1 MSKSLGIKYI
11 SQCYIKPKYEANDSK
26 KPYLLTHWDLVLLSI
41 NYTQRGLLFPL
52 PKQDDFSI
60 DTLLQSLKDSLAE
73 TLALFYP
80 LAGQLV
86 TTVFEDEHRCTVHL
100 DCNKGQ
106 GARFIHASLD
116 NVTVSDILCSVRYP
130 SVVHSLFDLSHGEVS
145 YDGHTMPNLSIHLLP
160 HNPLQ
165 LTEKLFRFRL
175 KEIQKL
181 KSKANEDIHDPNN
194 KISSFQAVAAF
205 IWRCIIRASNLTPEK
220 ATHCKLTANNRSR
233 VSPPLPPSY
242 FGNSVSVILTSTTA
256 GELLESSLGQVG
268 ELLNKSVQNHTSEVI
283 NDIALKLFESPYVIR
298 RGTLVDSGVNDTV
311 LIVSSPRLDMY
322 GNEFIGLGKPI
333 SVRSGFGNKVPG
345 LVTAYA
351 GNQGPGSMDFDIC
364 LTADCMKNLESDV
377 EFMDFASSYES
388 L

>member
-1 MSKSLGIKYI
+1 MNHALADATTFWHFWNVWSEIQRANGKPVSI
-11 SQCYIKPKYEANDSK
+11 SNPPVYE
-26 KPYLLTHWDLVLLSI
+26 
-41 NYTQRGLLFPL
+41 R
-52 PKQDDFSI
+52 
-60 DTLLQSLKDSLAE
+60 
-73 TLALFYP
+73 
-80 LAGQLV
+80 
-86 TTVFEDEHRCTVHL
+86 
-100 DCNKGQ
+100 
-106 GARFIHASLD
+106 
-116 NVTVSDILCSVRYP
+116 RYP
-130 SVVHSLFDLSHGEVS
+130 EDYG
-145 YDGHTMPNLSIHLLP
+145 PNDVFLP
-160 HNPLQ
+160 FTHPDEFISRHNPLQ
-165 LTEKLFRFRL
+165 LTEKLFRFGL

-181 KSKANEDIHDPNN
+181 KSKANEDIHGPNN